1 MHCNSPIYSS
11 SNNCINTKNIETYA
25 DSISLIPWLPWLV
38 LHLWRLGRLGSQ
50 GWLVGGAQG
59 PGRMWQAARPHD
71 VPGMPLA
78 LSAGA
83 LSLQVQAK

>member
-1 MHCNSPIYSS
+1 MLTLFPSS
-11 SNNCINTKNIETYA
+11 LGYLAGITSLETRQA
-25 DSISLIPWLPWLV
+25 WVP
-38 LHLWRLGRLGSQ
+38 RLAC
-50 GWLVGGAQG
+50 GGAQG

>member
-1 MHCNSPIYSS
+1 MVTLAGITSL
-11 SNNCINTKNIETYA
+11 ETGQA
-25 DSISLIPWLPWLV
+25 WVP
-38 LHLWRLGRLGSQ
+38 RLAC
-50 GWLVGGAQG
+50 GGAQG